1 MATERQYNTAV
12 FILRALQAG
21 LRIEDLGMLEIGTV
35 TDIIIESGNDHAE
48 YSYVATQEDFNRF

>member
-1 MATERQYNTAV
+1 M